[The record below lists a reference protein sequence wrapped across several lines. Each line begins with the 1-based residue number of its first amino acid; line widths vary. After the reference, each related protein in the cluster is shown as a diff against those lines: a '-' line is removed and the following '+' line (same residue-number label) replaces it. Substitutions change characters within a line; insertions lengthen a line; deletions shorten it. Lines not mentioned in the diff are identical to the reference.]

1 MRISIAIIV
10 LCCLVACSSL
20 KQPTHPQAK
29 YDADSHF
36 ALAQEQEAGGDVTAA
51 TKSYSYASE
60 LYSSF
65 GSVEGK
71 LSCMTG
77 LARLALQEGN
87 ATEYSKAINEMNKL
101 VADTDQSLDYHLLL
115 LKLYEHQ
122 TRKDFTGMSATA
134 ELKAYYPLHAKLQIS
149 TIKLQAN
156 SYLGL
161 SSADLAKE
169 LLKYCNEYRK
179 QMKKLSWHNT
189 ALVSS
194 AWYAVAYHY
203 YLNKDYLNADK
214 YIRDA
219 CEWDYRYANY
229 NGLGHGYWLMGQIQ
243 AKSNEISAALSNLR
257 KAEIIFEAL
266 QDGAAYEAV
275 KGEIARLK
283 GETP

>member
-1 MRISIAIIV
+1 MRISLAIFM
-10 LCCLVACSSL
+10 LCCLAACSTL

-29 YDADSHF
+29 YDADSF
-36 ALAQEQEAGGDVTAA
+36 LAMAQEQEAGGDLSAA
-51 TKSYSYASE
+51 TKSYNHASE

-87 ATEYSKAINEMNKL
+87 ATEYSKAVTGMSRL
-101 VADTDQSLDYHLLL
+101 VADTDQTLDYHLLL
-115 LKLYEHQ
+115 LKLYEQQ
-122 TRKDFTGMSATA
+122 TRKDYAGMSATA
-134 ELKAYYPLHAKLQIS
+134 ELREYFPLYAKLQIS
-149 TIKLQAN
+149 TIKLQAD

-161 SSADLAKE
+161 SSSDMASE
-169 LLKYCNEYRK
+169 LLKYGNEYRK
-179 QMKKLSWHNT
+179 QMKKLSWHNA

-203 YLNKDYLNADK
+203 YLNKDYLKADR

-229 NGLGHGYWLMGQIQ
+229 PGLGHGYWLMGQIQ
-243 AKSNEISAALSNLR
+243 AKGNNSTTALSNLR

-266 QDGAAYEAV
+266 QDDTARRAV
-275 KGEIARLK
+275 TSEIARLK